1 MAYSTNPETLRAW
14 LPHLGELI
22 EGRTCKWKLN
32 EPRAAWFAYKTRE
45 ALAIARAILPKAPL
59 PPLDAEEEEYYNQVL
74 ALATMAEK
82 VRITVTAPDEV
93 QAVLAAQPPEAEVLA
108 GVTPIQGLE
117 PAGILPSQ
125 DLGGQT
131 AQSIREEWEARQ
143 PSNDPLHF
151 PRANLELS
159 EMLKLHSWA
168 TSMHLLI
175 LEADGAITLR
185 RKERGLE
192 EFAWTPQDAGV
203 V

>member
-22 EGRTCKWKLN
+22 EGRTCKWKLK

-45 ALAIARAILPKAPL
+45 ALAIARLMQTNEVYSGTDSDFILA
-59 PPLDAEEEEYYNQVL
+59 AYNL
-74 ALATMAEK
+74 SLMAEK
-82 VRITVTAPDEV
+82 VRVTVSAPDEV

-108 GVTPIQGLE
+108 GVTPTQGLE

-125 DLGGQT
+125 DLGTQT
-131 AQSIREEWEARQ
+131 AQSIQEEWEARQ

-203 V
+203 AP

>member
-22 EGRTCKWKLN
+22 EGRTCKWKLT

-45 ALAIARAILPKAPL
+45 ALAIARLMQTNGVYSGTDSDFILA
-59 PPLDAEEEEYYNQVL
+59 AYNL
-74 ALATMAEK
+74 SLMAEK
-82 VRITVTAPDEV
+82 VRVTVSAPDEV

-108 GVTPIQGLE
+108 GVTPTQGLE

-125 DLGGQT
+125 DLGRQT
-131 AQSIREEWEARQ
+131 AQSIQEEWEARQ

-151 PRANLELS
+151 PRANLELN

-192 EFAWTPQDAGV
+192 EFAWSPADAGV
-203 V
+203 QV